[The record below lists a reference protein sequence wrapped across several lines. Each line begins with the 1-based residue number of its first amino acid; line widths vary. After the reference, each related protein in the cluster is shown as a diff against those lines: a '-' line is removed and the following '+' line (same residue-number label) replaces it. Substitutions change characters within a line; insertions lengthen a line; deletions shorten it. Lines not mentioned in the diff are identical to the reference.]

1 MRSVWGRCP
10 ELPVRVLD
18 GVHRHACA
26 LGRTVASD
34 DLFLLAMTELDDAQ
48 PARRA
53 LARCGID
60 SERLMPQI
68 KVEGDGR
75 LDPGQG
81 LHFAPAYYLLLGR
94 AQGFA
99 ATLGDGAIT
108 PEHVLLALLWDPG
121 SVSSFLVWRLGTRRE
136 RIVERLQDLGVPTPP
151 SALPRQREVDWG
163 PRVWFDRVDVPFV
176 INHLRARIPPGTR
189 WGFNYE
195 GHRAWAI
202 AESSVDLDAL
212 VSAAKPT

>member
-1 MRSVWGRCP
+1 MR
-10 ELPVRVLD
+10 LLD

-34 DLFLLAMTELDDAQ
+34 DLFLLAITELDSAE

-53 LARCGID
+53 LAACGID
-60 SERLMPQI
+60 SERLKPHI

-75 LDPGQG
+75 LDPAQG
-81 LHFAPAYYLLLGR
+81 LHYAPAYYLLLGR

-108 PEHVLLALLWDPG
+108 PEHVLLALLWDPA
-121 SVSSFLVWRLGTRRE
+121 SVSSSHVWRLGTSRE
-136 RIVERLQDLGVPTPP
+136 RIVERLHDLGVPTPAA
-151 SALPRQREVDWG
+151 ALPRQREIEWG
-163 PRVWFDRVDVPFV
+163 RRVWFDRADVPHV
-176 INHLRARIPPGTR
+176 INHLRARIAPATR

-202 AESSVDLDAL
+202 AESSVDLDEL
-212 VSAAKPT
+212 FSAAKPT

>member
-1 MRSVWGRCP
+1 
-10 ELPVRVLD
+10 
-18 GVHRHACA
+18 VHRHACA

-34 DLFLLAMTELDDAQ
+34 DLFLLALTELDDAQ

-53 LARCGID
+53 LAAGGID
-60 SERLMPQI
+60 AERLMAHI
-68 KVEGDGR
+68 KVEGDGP
-75 LDPGQG
+75 LDRAQG
-81 LHFAPAYYLLLGR
+81 LLYAPAYYLLLGR

-108 PEHVLLALLWDPG
+108 PEHVLLALLWDPA
-121 SVSSFLVWRLGTRRE
+121 SVSSSLVWRLGAGRE
-136 RIVERLQDLGVPTPP
+136 RIVERLRDLGVPTP
-151 SALPRQREVDWG
+151 AATLPPQREIEWG
-163 PRVWFDRVDVPFV
+163 PRVWFDRADVAAV
-176 INHLRARIPPGTR
+176 IDHLRAVIPPGTR

-212 VSAAKPT
+212 VTAAEPTRARPPSTAGSDDEE